1 MANPTAIALLSL
13 GMLGLL
19 GIGLSYRWN
28 WDAGK
33 ASGRVTIVSV
43 ALLVAGAFASALRNG
58 LTTVFV
64 VACLA
69 MLFGLINLARPMAI
83 KSRRSAARVALVAFG
98 VSAASAYSFYLFT
111 ESERRPGQ
119 IAAQLSEHQQ
129 F

>member
-43 ALLVAGAFASALRNG
+43 ALLIAGAFASALRNG
-58 LTTVFV
+58 ITTVAFLV
-64 VACLA
+64 LILA
-69 MLFGLINLARPMAI
+69 AGRGW
-83 KSRRSAARVALVAFG
+83 R
-98 VSAASAYSFYLFT
+98 AS
-111 ESERRPGQ
+111 
-119 IAAQLSEHQQ
+119 
-129 F
+129 

>member
-43 ALLVAGAFASALRNG
+43 ALLIAGAFASALRNCI
-58 LTTVFV
+58 TTVFV

-111 ESERRPGQ
+111 ASERPPARIATQ
-119 IAAQLSEHQQ
+119 ISEHQQ

>member
-33 ASGRVTIVSV
+33 ASGRVTIVSI
-43 ALLVAGAFASALRNG
+43 ALLIAGAFASAIRNG
-58 LTTVFV
+58 VTSLFCNS
-64 VACLA
+64 CLA
-69 MLFGLINLARPMAI
+69 LLFGLVNLARPMAV
-83 KSRRSAARVALVAFG
+83 KSRRSAARVALVALG
-98 VSAASAYSFYLFT
+98 VSAASAYAFWLIM
-111 ESERRPGQ
+111 ESERPT
-119 IAAQLSEHQQ
+119 AQTTAQVSEPQQ

>member
-33 ASGRVTIVSV
+33 ASGRVTIVSI
-43 ALLVAGAFASALRNG
+43 ALLIAGAFASALRNG
-58 LTTVFV
+58 ITTVFV

-69 MLFGLINLARPMAI
+69 LLFGLVNLARPMAI
-83 KSRRSAARVALVAFG
+83 KSRRAAARFALVACG
-98 VSAASAYSFYLFT
+98 ISAASAYSFYLLT
-111 ESERRPGQ
+111 ESERQPARTT
-119 IAAQLSEHQQ
+119 AQFSEHRQ

>member
-43 ALLVAGAFASALRNG
+43 ALLVAGAFASAMRNG
-58 LTTVFV
+58 ITTVFV
-64 VACLA
+64 AACLVL
-69 MLFGLINLARPMAI
+69 LFGLVNLARPMAV
-83 KSRRSAARVALVAFG
+83 KSRRSAARVALVALG
-98 VSAASAYSFYLFT
+98 VSAASAYTFYLFT
-111 ESERRPGQ
+111 ESERRPAQ
-119 IAAQLSEHQQ
+119 TAAQFSEHQQ